1 MKESGF
7 GTLFVRNLV
16 MAIPWGI
23 MLLVV
28 FFIAEISL
36 KQQVREGIEYG
47 IVRAAKETTRLVFD
61 YNVVTKVKKNTK
73 EGVEFI
79 AKTWRN
85 EIKNILNDPQVKQD
99 IKEALEY
106 AGEKMRNQDLR
117 GHRRI
122 QQ

>member
-1 MKESGF
+1 MKEDGL
-7 GTLFVRNLV
+7 GRLFVRHLV
-16 MAIPWGI
+16 MAVPWGI

-28 FFIAEISL
+28 FFIAQAGI